1 MPKAP
6 RTFRDSTPRPLSW
19 LASIAIG
26 LPVSVSGPLAAPLE
40 WLPSL
45 LLFACRHSQ
54 SEVGR
59 PEASLSSSADAQT
72 SFRNL
77 RAAWFAGSTSE
88 RRKLE
93 PDLRRFLQRF
103 PNEEPSDMV
112 RVLLAFDCV
121 SRGSLQEARVLIAQ
135 VRVSVGA
142 VHDFSRVAEAYALI
156 RESKPDAAWS
166 VLEPLAGKIV
176 DSDERLLFSELR
188 VRAASAARQY
198 THAVQAAEELLSEAP
213 SDGRASL
220 EDLVREQFQPAGK
233 SDLVDALESLEPTKG
248 DESQNTPAREWLR
261 KLLRER
267 LVAIALREKDAA
279 LARSLLDTAPAALRA
294 GATGSALV
302 GIASG
307 IQSRPLISGRAIG
320 VALSLGNADVRRRS
334 ASLAAGLARGLRP
347 LPGTPA
353 GGTVHLI
360 TQDDGGNSSGTLEA
374 LRELAAEGAAIL
386 VAGLDGAS
394 ADVAVHFAEENA
406 IPVLLVQ
413 PPETWAGPLS
423 SAFVLGESPSDE
435 QAAIDAEL
443 SRRGLQRIARVG
455 RLGESC
461 EGIAEAA
468 GGPRFAVQ
476 QWRKNR
482 VSAVLVLGSAACAS
496 DVARD
501 LRSTPGFTPE
511 FALGL
516 EAAEFVYE
524 GDAPRARFALGA
536 GSFPSPTRAG
546 SDGNP
551 ALPALDWYE
560 ALGHDAALLAKG
572 ALEGF
577 PEGRVDEERAVHELH
592 VRAQRALATVQAP
605 LWTSEARGFSQGQT
619 LSRTLTIVSPPKAKS
634 P

>member
-6 RTFRDSTPRPLSW
+6 GTFRDSTSAPRFSASRA
-19 LASIAIG
+19 LASSLLVLA
-26 LPVSVSGPLAAPLE
+26 PLASSA
-40 WLPSL
+40 
-45 LLFACRHSQ
+45 ACRQSQ
-54 SEVGR
+54 SEVGL
-59 PEASLSSSADAQT
+59 PEARLSASAEAQT

-77 RAAWFAGSTSE
+77 RTAWFSGSTSE

-103 PNEEPSDMV
+103 PSEEPSDMV
-112 RVLLAFDCV
+112 RVLLAFDCA

-135 VRVSVGA
+135 VRSPVGA
-142 VHDFSRVAEAYALI
+142 VHDFSRVAEA
-156 RESKPDAAWS
+156 WT

-188 VRAASAARQY
+188 VRAAASARRY
-198 THAVQAAEELLSEAP
+198 TQAVQAAQELLSEAP
-213 SDGRASL
+213 SDGRAAL
-220 EDLVREQFQPAGK
+220 EELVREQFQSAGK
-233 SDLVDALESLEPTKG
+233 TDLVEALASLEPKKG
-248 DESQNTPAREWLR
+248 EESTPAREWLR

-267 LVAIALREKDAA
+267 LVTIAVREKDAE

-294 GATGSALV
+294 GDTGSALI

-307 IQSRPLISGRAIG
+307 VQSRPLISGHRIG

-334 ASLAAGLARGLRP
+334 ASLAAGLSRALRGSGAP
-347 LPGTPA
+347 PA
-353 GGTVHLI
+353 PDAVQLI
-360 TQDDGGNSSGTLEA
+360 TQDDGGNTTGTLEA

-394 ADVAVHFAEENA
+394 ADIAVHFSEENA

-501 LRSTPGFTPE
+501 LLRVPAFAPE
-511 FALGL
+511 LALGL

-524 GDAPRARFALGA
+524 SDAPR
-536 GSFPSPTRAG
+536 T
-546 SDGNP
+546 
-551 ALPALDWYE
+551 
-560 ALGHDAALLAKG
+560 
-572 ALEGF
+572 
-577 PEGRVDEERAVHELH
+577 
-592 VRAQRALATVQAP
+592 
-605 LWTSEARGFSQGQT
+605 
-619 LSRTLTIVSPPKAKS
+619 
-634 P
+634 